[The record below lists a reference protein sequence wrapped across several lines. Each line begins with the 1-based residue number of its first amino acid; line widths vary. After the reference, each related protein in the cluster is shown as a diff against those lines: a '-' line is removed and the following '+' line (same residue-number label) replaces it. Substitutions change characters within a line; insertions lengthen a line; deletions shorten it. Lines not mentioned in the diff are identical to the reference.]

1 MSETDVFRPNGLL
14 GGPSLLQS
22 ISQDSSSE
30 RGTEPAS
37 LFKPNGLLG
46 GTSLLGRSASATD
59 SVSSDFV
66 PNGLLGTSVRPSTPP
81 SSTEAGPSRIQ
92 SQTTNE
98 NGTAITSLSQSNGP
112 TIGEADIS
120 INLSQSQ
127 DDELP
132 DISEI
137 LRPYPRTTTAASSG
151 DGAFV
156 GAPILLPRSSVRSS
170 TYDGRTVFL
179 KRKPKKLN
187 VPSTSSSSKQSMG
200 NLLGVPLHRLM
211 DELSITAARKISA
224 EDTVSTGADASV
236 VDTDNTLWIDR
247 YRPKRFVDLLGDERL
262 HREVAAWVKEWDYC
276 VFGKRKGK
284 KRAREGE
291 DKFAPEDEYQRPQ
304 EKILLM
310 SGPPGLGKTTLAH
323 IVAKHAGY
331 DVFEIN
337 ASDARSGQIVEDRIR
352 PALESGYAVGSSR
365 PNLIVLDEI
374 DGATGGSDNSSG
386 FIQKLV
392 QLTYERPQKDKR
404 KKKDNKGKRPLL
416 RPIICICNDL
426 YASSL
431 AKLRPVARIVR
442 FTRPADIHIV
452 KRLRDICEYEGL
464 KAEPRALSTL
474 VGIALGD
481 LRGCLNTLQFIKS
494 RNQQVTETLIRAAT
508 SGMKE
513 ADTSFLT
520 VLNNLFSP
528 MTKKRVKELGLGEE
542 DEARYVDRLSRE
554 LDGSGMLDRIA
565 TGCFEHY
572 AHTHQHDA
580 TFARYLKANEWLV
593 AYDVLS
599 GAMRAEREYA
609 LLPYLSYMLVPF
621 YPLFQERGGARVER
635 PKADW
640 EAYTQMRT
648 NEEVYKSLARG
659 VRTGNG
665 RTTGHYRGLVSEPVL
680 HLEFAPFL
688 NRIISPP
695 LRPVNSQVIRPEEK
709 ALLKRLVD
717 IMVSLEL
724 RFVQEKAE
732 DGQLVYRLDPP
743 IDIFVTYD
751 GKRASD
757 IAVSRYASTP
767 HTLIRTPPT
776 LIYLVSALSST
787 PVLAR
792 PHALPPPPPPPLP
805 PPLPPPASASR
816 HPAGA
821 HACARGRG
829 YSGAHVSPPPIVAMM
844 CAGTDPWRRARTG
857 PMGSRTRT
865 AIRTERGEGGADAGA
880 PAQARE
886 ADGAG
891 AGAGAAVV
899 DIADKVRGSFQLTP
913 LAPAVDFFG
922 RPIVVPANGAGAS
935 SKSRIKSKGH
945 GKGGKPLSAAGKKQR
960 EAEEAAMEME
970 RTYKVSYR
978 FNEGNSAAVRKPV
991 KVASFL

>member
-1 MSETDVFRPNGLL
+1 MGETDVFRPNGLL

-22 ISQDSSSE
+22 VSQDSSSE
-30 RGTEPAS
+30 QAAETTS

-46 GTSLLGRSASATD
+46 GTSLLSQSVSAANSA
-59 SVSSDFV
+59 SSDFV
-66 PNGLLGTSVRPSTPP
+66 PNGLLGASVRPSTPP
-81 SSTEAGPSRIQ
+81 SSTEAGPSRVP
-92 SQTTNE
+92 SQIGNE
-98 NGTAITSLSQSNGP
+98 NGPATAPLFQSNGLLDSRP
-112 TIGEADIS
+112 TVGAADIS
-120 INLSQSQ
+120 INLSESQ

-132 DISEI
+132 DISDI
-137 LRPYPRTTTAASSG
+137 LRPYPRTTTTSSG
-151 DGAFV
+151 DGAFG

-187 VPSTSSSSKQSMG
+187 APSTSSTSKQSMG
-200 NLLGVPLHRLM
+200 NLLDVPLHRLM

-224 EDTVSTGADASV
+224 EWAFIIPFCLHAHEYTMNRDPVSTSANAPS
-236 VDTDNTLWIDR
+236 VDTDDTLWIDR

-291 DKFAPEDEYQRPQ
+291 DKFAPEDEFQRPQ

-365 PNLIVLDEI
+365 PNLIVIDEI
-374 DGATGGSDNSSG
+374 DGATGGGDVSSG

-494 RNQQVTETLIRAAT
+494 RNQQVTEALIRAAT

-554 LDGSGMLDRIA
+554 LDGSGMLDRVA

-580 TFARYLKANEWLV
+580 TFARYLKANEWLA

-648 NEEVYKSLARG
+648 NEEVYKSLARA

-665 RTTGHYRGLVSEPVL
+665 RTTGNYRSLVSEPVL

-695 LRPVNSQVIRPEEK
+695 LRPVNSQVIRAEEK

-757 IAVSRYASTP
+757 IAVSRYAVRHLVAGEIDTQ
-767 HTLIRTPPT
+767 LIARQADAMER
-776 LIYLVSALSST
+776 SKA
-787 PVLAR
+787 AR
-792 PHALPPPPPPPLP
+792 PSFFGAQRPMEEAADGPDGEQGERAEGEGEGEGALMQERP
-805 PPLPPPASASR
+805 R
-816 HPAGA
+816 K
-821 HACARGRG
+821 
-829 YSGAHVSPPPIVAMM
+829 
-844 CAGTDPWRRARTG
+844 RARV
-857 PMGSRTRT
+857 
-865 AIRTERGEGGADAGA
+865 
-880 PAQARE
+880 
-886 ADGAG
+886 DGAR

-899 DIADKVRGSFQLTP
+899 DIADK
-913 LAPAVDFFG
+913 PAVDFFG
-922 RPIVVPANGAGAS
+922 RPIVVPAD
-935 SKSRIKSKGH
+935 SKAKTRSKGKS
-945 GKGGKPLSAAGKKQR
+945 GGNAKPASTVGAKQPDEKG
-960 EAEEAAMEME
+960 EEKEPE
-970 RTYKVSYR
+970 RSYKVSYR

-991 KVASFL
+991 KVSSFL